1 MDPLSEL
8 LIALAAK
15 LAEKALEEILDALP
29 RKLRRSVQDNPE
41 QEAALRIALQA
52 GLEAALKAM
61 EPPDRYRAE
70 RYAGLMERFLKLP
83 KTAEELTKLVDLR
96 NVTADPEAVVN
107 ITHLENLFREAY
119 PVDEAPEAY
128 AGLNFP
134 AAMRAFLQA
143 YAHTIKLQPDKLP
156 WINTAYLD
164 AQLSQL
170 IAIGVRLPPRPT
182 PGTLREQYLGA
193 IAREGN
199 QLPWSVYDPRY
210 ASPTDRPQLT
220 LQDVYV
226 PLEVILSPTA
236 GEKEFRK
243 QPEPEFLELQRQ
255 AHEVEPRRAP
265 ALTALV
271 EHRAVVLLGDPGTG
285 KTTFTN
291 HLALCLAMD
300 SLAHS
305 ERWLGRLPD
314 WPFGALMPV
323 HIPLREL
330 AAKAIAPTARRGRA
344 GMLWDFL
351 ELNLHERGLEDYYP
365 GLRTTLTEEGGI
377 FLLDGLDEVPEA
389 DGRRVRVREAI
400 QEFADLMQNCR
411 FVVTCRTYAYQD
423 PQEWLEGFQTYPVA
437 LFSPEQVE
445 TFIDGWY
452 EALAPIEQYS
462 TETVRVKAAQLKA
475 AVDPESNPHLAD
487 LASRPLLLT
496 LMADVHTSWGTLP
509 EDRADLYAKCVDL
522 LLVRWQQRKVSYDKD
537 GNPVV
542 EVGLLQA
549 LGVEKSELE
558 RVLFRV
564 AYEVHERQGRSPQ
577 RGPRTAD
584 ILESD
589 LRAVL
594 EPALGDPTKFDTA
607 IRYIRDRAG
616 LLLWS
621 GKQTYTFPHR
631 SFQEYLAACHL
642 SNLPDPVQATRRCIE
657 DDLEWWREV
666 YLLEVGRLREYLGL
680 AVSLV
685 DAICPEDC
693 DELTEPTDDHWRALA
708 LAGRA
713 MVELRLVQQIEEQRR
728 HGEDTSFFEAKLNR
742 VRDWLKALLETGAL
756 PPVERAA
763 AGDTLVHLGDPRP
776 GVGVNPQTGLPDI
789 VWCEVPAG
797 PFLMGTQKEDIPALV
812 ERLGG
817 EAGWYEAE
825 TPQHKVTLPA
835 FYISRYL
842 VTNAQFAAFVE
853 ASDYQERRYWTEAG
867 WQWKGDPGPDTYGG
881 VFDLPNHPVVGVSW
895 YEAVAFCRWLTEHLR
910 ENGEIGPAQEV
921 TLPTEAQWEKASRGT
936 DGRIYPW
943 GNEPDPNK
951 ANYDETG
958 IGATSAVGCF
968 PGGASP
974 CGALDMSGNV
984 WEWTRSLW
992 GTDWSKPR
1000 SGIPT
1005 NPMMVVRIS
1014 RLAVMF
1020 PGCCV
1025 AARGPAVRGSPAA
1038 PAATGPTQTPA
1049 ATVWGFGWRLPPA
1062 LLSFVLNSGFWI
1074 SDF

>member
-1 MDPLSEL
+1 MDPLSGFL
-8 LIALAAK
+8 TTLAAK

-29 RKLRRSVQDNPE
+29 RRLRRSVQDDPK
-41 QEAALRIALQA
+41 QKAALRIALQA
-52 GLEAALKAM
+52 GLEVALKAM
-61 EPPDRYRAE
+61 DSPDRHQAE

-128 AGLNFP
+128 EGLNFP
-134 AAMRAFLQA
+134 QAMRAFVQA
-143 YAHTIKLQPDKLP
+143 YADAVKQQPDKLP

-164 AQLSQL
+164 AQLSQF
-170 IAIGVRLPPRPT
+170 IVIGERLPPRPT
-182 PGTLREQYLGA
+182 SGTLREQYLEA
-193 IAREGN
+193 MAREGN

-243 QPEPEFLELQRQ
+243 QPELEFLELQRQ
-255 AHEVEPRRAP
+255 AREVEPRRAP
-265 ALTALV
+265 ALKALA
-271 EHRAVVLLGDPGTG
+271 EHRAVVLVGDPGIG

-291 HLALCLAMD
+291 HLALCLAMA

-314 WPFGALMPV
+314 WPSGALMPV
-323 HIPLREL
+323 RIPLREL

-351 ELNLHERGLEDYYP
+351 ELDLHERGLEDYCP
-365 GLRTTLTEEGGI
+365 SLRTTLTEEGGI

-389 DGRRVRVREAI
+389 DGRRARVREAI
-400 QEFADLMQNCR
+400 QEFADLMRDCR

-437 LFSPEQVE
+437 PFSPEQVE

-452 EALAPIEQYS
+452 KTLAPIEQYS
-462 TETVRVKAAQLKA
+462 AEAIRVKAAQLKA

-537 GNPVV
+537 DNPVV

-558 RVLFRV
+558 RALFRV
-564 AYEVHERQGRSPQ
+564 AYDAHERQGPSPQ

-584 ILESD
+584 IQESD
-589 LRAVL
+589 LRVVL
-594 EPALGDPTKFDTA
+594 EPALGDPTKFGTV

-616 LLLWS
+616 LLLWR
-621 GKQTYTFPHR
+621 GGQTYTFPHR
-631 SFQEYLAACHL
+631 SFQEFLAACHL
-642 SNLPDPVQATRRCIE
+642 SNLPDPVQATRRCVE

-666 YLLEVGRLREYLGL
+666 YLLEVGCLREHLGL

-685 DAICPEDC
+685 DAICPEEC
-693 DELTEPTDDHWRALA
+693 DKLMEPTDDHWRAAA
-708 LAGRA
+708 LAGQA
-713 MVELRLVQQIEEQRR
+713 LVELRLVRQIEEQRR
-728 HGEDTSFFEAKLNR
+728 HGEDTSYFEAKLNR
-742 VRDWLKALLETGAL
+742 VRDWLKALLETGVL
-756 PPVERAA
+756 PARERAE
-763 AGDTLVHLGDPRP
+763 AGNILAHLGDPRP
-776 GVGVNPQTGLPDI
+776 GVGIDLQTGLPDI
-789 VWCEVPAG
+789 LWCEIPDG
-797 PFLMGTQKEDIPALV
+797 LFLMGSDKVRD
-812 ERLGG
+812 
-817 EAGWYEAE
+817 
-825 TPQHKVTLPA
+825 PQAYDDEVSQHEVTLSAYSIGKYP
-835 FYISRYL
+835 I
-842 VTNAQFAAFVE
+842 TNAQYAAFV
-853 ASDYQERRYWTEAG
+853 AADGYRERRYWTEAG
-867 WQWKGDPGPDTYGG
+867 WQWKGDRSGPESYGG
-881 VFDLPNHPVVGVSW
+881 AFDLPNHPVVDVSW
-895 YEAVAFCRWLTEHLR
+895 YEAVAFCRWLTEQLR
-910 ENGEIGPAQEV
+910 ENGEIGPDQEV

-943 GNEPDPNK
+943 GNEPDPDK
-951 ANYDETG
+951 ANYNDTG
-958 IGATSAVGCF
+958 IRATSAVGCF
-968 PGGASP
+968 PGGISP
-974 CGALDMSGNV
+974 YDILDMSGNV
-984 WEWTRSLW
+984 WEWCQTKWRSSYKEPSGEALE
-992 GTDWSKPR
+992 GIDPR
-1000 SGIPT
+1000 
-1005 NPMMVVRIS
+1005 VVRGGSWLLNQWLVRCACRDGHSPVS
-1014 RLAVMF
+1014 RLFSLGFRVVVS
-1020 PGCCV
+1020 P
-1025 AARGPAVRGSPAA
+1025 GSP
-1038 PAATGPTQTPA
+1038 
-1049 ATVWGFGWRLPPA
+1049 
-1062 LLSFVLNSGFWI
+1062 
-1074 SDF
+1074 